1 MRQISKPERKW
12 RMWAALLATVA
23 LAAAA
28 PLASATEP
36 TPVSEYRDKAE
47 PICKTNVLANK
58 KIFKGVK
65 GLVKAGKLKQASTHF
80 KRAATAF
87 GKTIAQLAAVPQP
100 PEYEVKLG
108 KWLDLLRETKGVIGK
123 IGKALA
129 AENKRKA
136 ESFSVELRRLSTKA
150 NNTVLDFE
158 FNYCR
163 IEESRFR

>member
-1 MRQISKPERKW
+1 MF
-12 RMWAALLATVA
+12 ALLLVA
-23 LAAAA
+23 LALAAVV
-28 PLASATEP
+28 PLAGAAEATP
-36 TPVSEYRDKAE
+36 TGEYRERAE

-65 GLVKAGKLKQASTHF
+65 GLVKGGKLKQASTHF
-80 KRAATAF
+80 KRAAAAF

-136 ESFSVELRRLSTKA
+136 ESYSVELNRLSRKA

-163 IEESRFR
+163 IEESRFG